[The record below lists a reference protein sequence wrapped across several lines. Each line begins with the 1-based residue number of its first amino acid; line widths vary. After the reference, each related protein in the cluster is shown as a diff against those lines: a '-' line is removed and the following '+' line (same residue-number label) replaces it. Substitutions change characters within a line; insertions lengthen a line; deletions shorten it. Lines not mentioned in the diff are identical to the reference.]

1 MKDTFEFHSPYG
13 IVGRIFNKL
22 MLTAYMKN
30 LLVARNQ
37 VIKEYAESDQWK
49 LVLLESGY

>member
-13 IVGRIFNKL
+13 IVGRIFNRL
-22 MLTAYMKN
+22 VLTIYIKK
-30 LLVARNQ
+30 LLVARNK